1 MDKTLT
7 IAGQALTIEPVR
19 LGQLGAFLRA
29 VQPIAAELVN
39 GEVDVVAL
47 LADHTERVLAA
58 LSAATG
64 QPHAWVAALALDE
77 AVLLAAAVIEVN
89 ADFFVQRVMP
99 AVTAQLGAVRASIQ
113 SATSTIG
120 SSNSPHAV
128 SA

>member
-29 VQPIAAELVN
+29 VQPIAAELVK

-89 ADFFVQRVMP
+89 ADFFVQRVLP
-99 AVTAQLGAVRASIQ
+99 AATAALASLPLLP
-113 SATSTIG
+113 TSTPSWPSG
-120 SSNSPHAV
+120 SSS
-128 SA
+128 